1 MVTYIYLCR
10 RVPQVQNPSI
20 TPIVPPVKQTIQS
33 LPSSP
38 KLPSS
43 KLLSPPSRLGAKPIS
58 PTSFNSSAFSP
69 PSQPSNIGSSPF
81 MQPMQPQSTSGYG
94 QSSGRTPS
102 LQQQIQKPNYDISL
116 PTTSPMAPM
125 VPSPPASNF
134 SGSFGASAS
143 PPPFANPPTLG
154 SILAPSKPLQPS
166 WNANKKTNND
176 WGDFDP
182 LA

>member
-1 MVTYIYLCR
+1 MAT
-10 RVPQVQNPSI
+10 
-20 TPIVPPVKQTIQS
+20 IVKPTIQP
-33 LPSSP
+33 LPSPP
-38 KLPSS
+38 KLPSPNS
-43 KLLSPPSRLGAKPIS
+43 LPPPSRLGAKPIS

-69 PSQPSNIGSSPF
+69 PAQPSNIGSSPF

-102 LQQQIQKPNYDISL
+102 LQQQIQKPNYNMSM

-134 SGSFGASAS
+134 GGSFGASAS
-143 PPPFANPPTLG
+143 PPIFANPPTLG
-154 SILAPSKPLQPS
+154 SILAPSKPSQPS